1 MKGSTQFS
9 HQRRFDMKKIGLF
22 FLIVALLAVPAN
34 LFAQGR
40 RDTAADTGKVKIAVV
55 LKTLSSEY
63 WRRVASGAD
72 EAAAKYGVDLIKLG
86 PPTED
91 AIEQQINM
99 VQDALAQNPA
109 ALVFSPSQPPTAV
122 NVLDSAKSKGIPVI
136 LVDTPMPDGYENYA
150 TFIGTENYA
159 AGKLGAEALIKEVGA
174 GARAVIIEGAPGNPT
189 TTQRADGAQ
198 DAFKAAG
205 ITVLSRQP
213 GFSDRERAY
222 TIMQNMLQAHGT
234 VDAVFASNDEM
245 ALGALRA
252 LQQAGVKAAV
262 IGTDGNKEALESIL
276 ADGLFASVAQK
287 PEAMG
292 YLGVEIAVQLINGGT
307 VEKRIDSGVDVI
319 VKETAQA
326 ALDSLN

>member
-1 MKGSTQFS
+1 
-9 HQRRFDMKKIGLF
+9 MKKIGLL
-22 FLIVALLAVPAN
+22 FLIIALLMVPAT
-34 LFAQGR
+34 LFSRGTQESAK
-40 RDTAADTGKVKIAVV
+40 DSGKMKIAVV

-63 WRRVASGAD
+63 WQRVVSGAD
-72 EAAAKYGVDLIKLG
+72 EAAAHYGVELIKLG

-122 NVLDSAKSKGIPVI
+122 NVMDSAKAKGIPVV
-136 LVDTPMPDGYENYA
+136 LVDTPMPDGYANYA

-159 AGKLGAEALIKEVGA
+159 AGKLGAEALIKAVGP
-174 GARAVIIEGAPGNPT
+174 GAKAIIIEGAPGNPT

-198 DAFKAAG
+198 AAFQAAG
-205 ITVLSRQP
+205 ITVLARQP
-213 GFSDRERAY
+213 GYSDRERAY
-222 TIMQNMLQAHGT
+222 TVMQNLLQTHGS
-234 VDAVFASNDEM
+234 VNIVFASNDEM

-262 IGTDGNKEALESIL
+262 MGTDGNKEALESIL

-292 YLGVEIAVQLINGGT
+292 YLGVEIAITLANGGT

-326 ALDSLN
+326 ALDNLK